1 MPQSRSA
8 AVDVHLPGGAVSA
21 AQLQALAELAHAHA
35 DAALHLTE
43 NAGLR
48 LHGERDALA
57 GPITAAGLTVHGT
70 YRRSVV
76 ASPLSGRIG
85 GLADVREIAVD
96 LHRRLDTAAATADT
110 VLGLDDGSGDIVAL
124 SPDLAVCALPG
135 GSWMLARDG
144 RDTGVRVAPDDIV
157 EVLLDEVLLDEVPVD
172 PGAAADPAPVPA
184 PPPHPIGWLDRPDGT
199 VVLAGALA
207 GGVLPARTAEFLA
220 AVDHPLVITPWRS
233 VLLCDL
239 DEGVAEQVVRVL
251 APMGLI
257 FDANS
262 PHVD

>member
-1 MPQSRSA
+1 MSQSRSA

-21 AQLQALAELAHAHA
+21 AQLQALAELAHVHA

-43 NAGLR
+43 HAGLR
-48 LHGERDALA
+48 LHGDRDALA

-96 LHRRLDTAAATADT
+96 LHWRLDTAATADT

-157 EVLLDEVLLDEVPVD
+157 EVLLDP
-172 PGAAADPAPVPA
+172 AAAAAPDTDPAPVPA